1 MCASSPNWVR
11 LTQIT
16 TIRDFSTSDFSTFW
30 LGQWC
35 EQVPDIC
42 GQTGHPWRVTGFLG
56 QLNRDVQF
64 GPKVGQIGIKW
75 DKYHTFQHQTQNV
88 LKTGFKNSHVFVP
101 FDVYLTHFGAKSDKR
116 EIHSHKQHSV
126 QNKGE
131 NKTNETFNAFHNQFR
146 FC

>member
-16 TIRDFSTSDFSTFW
+16 TIRDFFTSDFSTFW

-101 FDVYLTHFGAKSDKR
+101 LWGQIRQMWNSLTQATFSAKQR
-116 EIHSHKQHSV
+116 RKQ
-126 QNKGE
+126 
-131 NKTNETFNAFHNQFR
+131 NQWDI
-146 FC
+146 